1 MSVLQPFDLL
11 GGGPIPYDDLCTL
24 RPPTLDD
31 IRRIG
36 YDRYLQY
43 LHLFALERES
53 FLEAMGIRELLE
65 ALSPE
70 EQSRATLFPLLTA
83 QPVLRDLL
91 REALSFFLCET
102 VVFDP
107 TLGSYLLFRS
117 GEDTPAHILHAQNF
131 DTVRYGI
138 LQLNCLSNQRATPKT
153 FRNRKAREI
162 YEKIQRGK
170 QAAQKKHTADDNL
183 SLPNLIAA
191 VSVYHPSYNLFNI
204 WGLTVYQLYDQ
215 FSRLNLKFQLDIT
228 GTRWAAWGTEPF
240 EFSLWFKD
248 IPLHS

>member
-1 MSVLQPFDLL
+1 MSVLHSFDLL

-36 YDRYLQY
+36 YDRYQQY
-43 LHLFALERES
+43 LQLFTLEREP
-53 FLEAMGIRELLE
+53 LWEALGIREQLDSLPAAE
-65 ALSPE
+65 QDHFSP
-70 EQSRATLFPLLTA
+70 FVLLTL

-102 VVFDP
+102 VVFDEP
-107 TLGSYLLFRS
+107 LGSYLLFRPE
-117 GEDTPAHILHAQNF
+117 EDTPRRLVNARNF
-131 DTVRYGI
+131 ESVRSGI
-138 LQLNCLSNQRATPKT
+138 RQLNCLSNQGAAKKR

-162 YEKIQRGK
+162 YEKIQRSR
-170 QAAQKKHTADDNL
+170 QAPKKPFADDSL

-191 VSVYHPSYNLFNI
+191 VCVYHPSYNLLNI
-204 WGLTVYQLYDQ
+204 WPLTVYQLYDQ
-215 FSRLNLKFQLDIT
+215 FWRLHLKFQLDIT

-248 IPLHS
+248 MPLHS